1 MAEQQEISFGY
12 DSILEVVTKDN
23 QKLLEEYF
31 MKLHAFAVALAAV
44 VLSTT
49 AAAQTT
55 VPQELRR
62 YNTILVNFSDTAHE
76 CNLKDEAMFASYV
89 QEKLAAIGIT
99 EDPTSA
105 ITVNLAISAKSFGLL
120 STTCSSQT
128 VMSFN
133 ARLGA
138 DNIVVDDPEIRSVI
152 DRLKEF
158 PIALHQLGRFG
169 VQAQVQ
175 PPKGGE
181 STSTQTAVLKMI
193 DEMVTKLEEQ
203 RQ

>member
-1 MAEQQEISFGY
+1 
-12 DSILEVVTKDN
+12 
-23 QKLLEEYF
+23 
-31 MKLHAFAVALAAV
+31 MKNRAIAVALAAAV
-44 VLSTT
+44 VSTT

-55 VPQELRR
+55 IPQELRR
-62 YNTILVNFSDTAHE
+62 YNAIKVNFSDTAHA
-76 CNLKDEAMFASYV
+76 CNLKDEAMFASRV
-89 QEKLAAIGIT
+89 REKLAAIGIT

-105 ITVNLAISAKSFGLL
+105 ITVSLAISANSFGLL
-120 STTCSSQT
+120 STTCASQT
-128 VMSFN
+128 VISFN

-138 DNIVVDDPEIRSVI
+138 ENIVVDDPEIRTAI

-181 STSTQTAVLKMI
+181 STSTQTAVLEMI
-193 DEMVTKLEEQ
+193 DAMVTKLEEQ